1 MALTQTSI
9 NLNAVNRNQEVR
21 NKYEESHYKVLLEPP
36 KEESEEK
43 EVNIKVEAEKPPK
56 KSHYGSIFLAIFIIL
71 IILAIGFA
79 AYYFLINYLD

>member
-1 MALTQTSI
+1 MISPIKKHWKNSSI
-9 NLNAVNRNQEVR
+9 NSIFNRLDEM
-21 NKYEESHYKVLLEPP
+21 KPIS

-43 EVNIKVEAEKPPK
+43 EVNIKVEAEKLPK

-79 AYYFLINYLD
+79 AYYFLTNYLD